1 MKRKETSVTLTNS
14 PIKKPT
20 SATKEVENA
29 AGRLIHENV
38 FWHTCGITSR
48 HTKSGHPETGSGAAI
63 EWQGR
68 FFILT
73 ANHVI
78 SGFTDSDLEF
88 VFRPAGT
95 LAESDWW
102 QSQTTGP
109 VLLTPARKIPFIRRY
124 ASDKFDLAALEVH
137 ETMVEGHLRFYK
149 LRAENKIIRPIIN
162 TLCAIGVPFD
172 SYEQLAPGAVT
183 FRPYALW
190 GNYVPGGSKWKHQ
203 IDTRTHLLMEFP
215 PAKNGRE
222 PHGFSGAGAWYHD
235 PTIKPSHIWVPSL
248 IFAGIITH
256 YFRKSQVLQICRVEK
271 VVSFLRTL
279 R

>member
-1 MKRKETSVTLTNS
+1 MMNRT
-14 PIKKPT
+14 IKKKP
-20 SATKEVENA
+20 APVKKELENA
-29 AGRLIHENV
+29 AGRLIHEYV

-48 HTKSGHPETGSGAAI
+48 HTKSGFPETGAGAAI

-68 FFILT
+68 LFIVT

-78 SGFTDSDLEF
+78 SGFADSELEF
-88 VFRPAGT
+88 VFRPPGT

-102 QSQTTGP
+102 QSRTTGP
-109 VLLTPARKIPFIRRY
+109 VLLTRAERIPLIRRY
-124 ASDKFDLAALEVH
+124 TNDKLDLAALEV
-137 ETMVEGHLRFYK
+137 EPTAVEGRLRFYR
-149 LRAENKIIRPIIN
+149 LRAGSKIIRPVIN

-172 SYEQLAPGAVT
+172 SYEQLGPGAVA

-190 GNYVPGGSKWKHQ
+190 GDYVPRRSKWKRQ

-215 PAKNGRE
+215 PAKNGRK

-248 IFAGIITH
+248 ILAGIITH
-256 YFRKSQVLQICRVEK
+256 YFPKSQVLQICRVEK